1 MKPLVLF
8 QLSDKLDFLW
18 MKSKKDAIRKVVFSV
33 LKFTVIVGAISLIL
47 WLFSFLGI
55 INSSEM
61 VDLYVMFFTL
71 IMVILLLSD
80 THHLMKSLYYA
91 EDNKLLVTFPVTS
104 TMLFFS
110 KILDFFIFDFIK
122 NLGLL
127 IPVSFGF
134 AIGGI
139 ILGQIQVVTLFWLL
153 IPLIIASAISVLVAS
168 LLSVPYLFIYRL
180 FKLAPVLELISLL
193 IVTTLIIIG
202 VVNVINL
209 IPDDIDLIMQW
220 PAMRNTAQNF
230 ISDLCEK
237 VLPFTFVVR
246 MMFGKH
252 GAGYLGYRLLGSCFV
267 DFALL
272 IGVFVVLILL
282 CYLAIK
288 PFFFYMMTKS
298 FEFEKNVIDEPKP
311 NKKREKYLT
320 FINKELILSI
330 RDIDISGS
338 FLLIYILAPILLF
351 FINNVYSAIATNLD
365 GEMMIFGFNML
376 LMLLPYL
383 ASNSVIA
390 TIYSREGRA
399 AYMKKTKPISLIFPL
414 SSKVFA
420 YVVCSLISII
430 ACGFVFGKYAAK
442 TDLEVACTVLLT
454 ISVYLMQLGHMF
466 YSATLDI
473 MNPQNES
480 YATTGSSENNQNE
493 NRSTIV
499 AFIASIV
506 FAFLGYLF
514 MVECH
519 REDGFYLI
527 AFIKLFI
534 IALGVA
540 ASSFY
545 LFVMKIRA
553 YYYEK

>member
-153 IPLIIASAISVLVAS
+153 IPLIIASAIIVLVAS

-272 IGVFVVLILL
+272 IGVFAVLILL

>member
-153 IPLIIASAISVLVAS
+153 IPLIIASAIIVLVAS

-209 IPDDIDLIMQW
+209 IPDDID
-220 PAMRNTAQNF
+220 
-230 ISDLCEK
+230 
-237 VLPFTFVVR
+237 
-246 MMFGKH
+246 
-252 GAGYLGYRLLGSCFV
+252 
-267 DFALL
+267 
-272 IGVFVVLILL
+272 
-282 CYLAIK
+282 
-288 PFFFYMMTKS
+288 
-298 FEFEKNVIDEPKP
+298 
-311 NKKREKYLT
+311 
-320 FINKELILSI
+320 
-330 RDIDISGS
+330 
-338 FLLIYILAPILLF
+338 
-351 FINNVYSAIATNLD
+351 
-365 GEMMIFGFNML
+365 
-376 LMLLPYL
+376 
-383 ASNSVIA
+383 
-390 TIYSREGRA
+390 
-399 AYMKKTKPISLIFPL
+399 
-414 SSKVFA
+414 
-420 YVVCSLISII
+420 
-430 ACGFVFGKYAAK
+430 
-442 TDLEVACTVLLT
+442 
-454 ISVYLMQLGHMF
+454 
-466 YSATLDI
+466 
-473 MNPQNES
+473 
-480 YATTGSSENNQNE
+480 
-493 NRSTIV
+493 
-499 AFIASIV
+499 
-506 FAFLGYLF
+506 
-514 MVECH
+514 
-519 REDGFYLI
+519 
-527 AFIKLFI
+527 
-534 IALGVA
+534 
-540 ASSFY
+540 
-545 LFVMKIRA
+545 
-553 YYYEK
+553 

>member
-153 IPLIIASAISVLVAS
+153 IPLIIASAIIVLVAS